1 MLPTLYKL
9 SIPDIQGQLSI
20 MAKPIGGEWLDD
32 SIQGLKQLGVDG
44 MVSLLERS
52 EQYELG
58 LAQQADCCQT
68 HGLSYLNFP
77 IPDRGLPSTPK
88 AVELAKQLLHRLDQ
102 GEHLVIHCRAGIGR
116 TGIIAGAVLV
126 ASGLDPQLA
135 LTSISQ
141 ARGVTVPDTDEQR
154 NWLLKLPPYF
164 KTEN

>member
-1 MLPTLYKL
+1 MLPILYKL
-9 SIPDIQGQLSI
+9 SIPAIQGQLSI

-32 SIQGLKQLGVDG
+32 SIQGLKLLGVDG
-44 MVSLLERS
+44 IVSLLERP

-77 IPDRGLPSTPK
+77 IPDRGLPTTLK
-88 AVELAKQLLHRLDQ
+88 ALALAKQLYAEISAGQ
-102 GEHLVIHCRAGIGR
+102 HLVIHCRAGIGR

-126 ASGLDPQLA
+126 ASGIDPQLA
-135 LTSISQ
+135 LTRISQ

-154 NWLLKLPPYF
+154 MWLLKLPPYF